1 MSDRMKSLAD
11 SLGPL
16 VANLEQRA
24 RDHLNLTEKVRVA
37 LDGDEKEH
45 VISASYRG
53 DTLIVVADSAA
64 WCPQIRYAQAVLLER
79 LRAAGETQFTKIKVK
94 VGARIAE

>member
-11 SLGPL
+11 GLGPL
-16 VANLEQRA
+16 FANLEQRA
-24 RDHLNLTEKVRVA
+24 RDHLNLTDKVRAA
-37 LDGDEKEH
+37 LHGDEKEH
-45 VISASYRG
+45 VISASYHG

-64 WCPQIRYAQAVLLER
+64 WCPQIRYAQTVLIER
-79 LRAAGETQFTKIKVK
+79 LRAAGETQFTKVKVK